1 LHNFDCTGMD
11 GANPVNNNGTVF
23 RLTPGTNGNWALST
37 LFAFDFS
44 DGSDSLGGLVL
55 DGYGNVWHD
64 LLRGAGGEG
73 TVFEITP

>member
-1 LHNFDCTGMD
+1 MD

-23 RLTPGTNGNWALST
+23 RLTPGTNANWALST

-55 DGYGNVWHD
+55 DGYGNVYGTTFYG
-64 LLRGAGGEG
+64 GAGGEG